1 MLHTYPDG
9 LIWRLNEDNFYSF
22 IEIINKNIDQYQTS
36 DRLLQNFQ
44 FDSRQFIITLAVKFP
59 I

>member
-1 MLHTYPDG
+1 MLHSYPDG
-9 LIWRLNEDNFYSF
+9 LIWRLNEYIFYSF

-36 DRLLQNFQ
+36 DKLLQNFQ
-44 FDSRQFIITLAVKFP
+44 FDSRRFIITLAVKFP

>member
-1 MLHTYPDG
+1 MLHSYPDG
-9 LIWRLNEDNFYSF
+9 LIWRLNENIFYSF